1 MDRQQQP
8 TAAKPALHR
17 LPGPAQS
24 LCRGQQHQTGLLDD
38 EAGVDT
44 LPSLLPPPARRPRPL
59 ACATAGGEHG
69 ILLALGI
76 LSGGGH
82 TELRDAARQTWL
94 RFDPVGQS
102 VVACFAVGVPPPAF
116 GDALHAEMARHADLI
131 FVNAT
136 AVADGSAMQA
146 AFGWWLAAPARFPRA
161 TYIGKTDDDSFVH
174 IPRLL
179 AHLGGLSCEET
190 TGGGRAVYAGHLQ
203 FTTPNPRKAEG
214 CTIWANNFER
224 SAGALR
230 EEEDAPPSAAF
241 APPVPFAI
249 GALQVASRQLAGWV
263 ASSVQ
268 VRRAAAATIEE
279 ADCAGG
285 GSTQD
290 KPACRLEDAYTGQW
304 MSRAPL
310 AVSYVRM
317 SWRLVHDLRCHVA
330 APASVER
337 PHERL
342 RRDPQIEAARR
353 PRVPVAALR
362 QRQLAQCA
370 FAHEC
375 GVLGARVWE
384 GRLAKAVRGAPGLGF
399 QFCSITFL

>member
-1 MDRQQQP
+1 MGELFPPMDPQQQP
-8 TAAKPALHR
+8 SAAKPALHR

-59 ACATAGGEHG
+59 TCAAAGGEHG

-76 LSGGGH
+76 LSGGAH

-214 CTIWANNFER
+214 CTIWANNFEEAQELYTKR
-224 SAGALR
+224 GCAALGAR
-230 EEEDAPPSAAF
+230 
-241 APPVPFAI
+241 PPVPFAI

-263 ASSVQ
+263 ASSAQ

-317 SWRLVHDLRCHVA
+317 SWRLVHDLRCHVKHSRLH
-330 APASVER
+330 PSNVPTNASVAIHKLKRRGALEYLW
-337 PHERL
+337 RL
-342 RRDPQIEAARR
+342 YGNGSWHNAR
-353 PRVPVAALR
+353 
-362 QRQLAQCA
+362 
-370 FAHEC
+370 AHESAAC
-375 GVLGARVWE
+375 WE
-384 GRLAKAVRGAPGLGF
+384 LAFGKERLAKAVREH
-399 QFCSITFL
+399 QV